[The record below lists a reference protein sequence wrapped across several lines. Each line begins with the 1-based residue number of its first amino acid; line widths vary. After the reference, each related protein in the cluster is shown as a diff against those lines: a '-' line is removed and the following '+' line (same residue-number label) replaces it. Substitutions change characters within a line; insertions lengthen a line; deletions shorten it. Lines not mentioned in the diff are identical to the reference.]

1 MPNRV
6 TGWTRDHSAGFVAKG
21 DSARTAVDASAD
33 AVQSSGARVVP
44 VTPEPLGA
52 AGGLARIL
60 VALVRQTCAGPRERE
75 RVRANADHLLETI
88 RVLSAL

>member
-6 TGWTRDHSAGFVAKG
+6 TEWTRDRSAGFVGKG

-33 AVQSSGARVVP
+33 AVQGSGARVAP
-44 VTPEPLGA
+44 VRAEPLGA

-60 VALVRQTCAGPRERE
+60 VALVRQTCAGPRERR
-75 RVRANADHLLETI
+75 RVRANADLLLETI
-88 RVLSAL
+88 RTLSAL